1 MENTYHHMLL
11 LIFFIAVMCLI
22 WVANSKPEREVN
34 IGVILDMDTGIGKM
48 SSTCITIAIHDFY
61 QKHNHSTTIIRPH
74 FRDSKQDNV
83 RAASVAIDLLKNVQ
97 VAAILGPTT
106 SSQADF
112 VIAIGNK
119 SNVPIISPATSPSLS
134 TNDNLY
140 FVRSAHASNSQ
151 LEPLAALIKH
161 FKWREV
167 VFVYEDD
174 EYGRG
179 LVPYFSNIMQN
190 VSTKVM
196 CQIDVPPLASD
207 DWILKELYKLK
218 TMQTRVFVVHALP
231 DLASRF
237 FNKVNEAGM
246 MEEGYVWIITEVL
259 TSRLHLLDRVNLD
272 SMHGVLGV
280 KSYIPRSKELTDFEK
295 RWKRE
300 FWDRNPKDDETE
312 LDMLGIWWYDTV
324 YGLAMALEKAG
335 NDINT
340 TFRQKREPQTD
351 LDAIG
356 TSEMGSSLIPW
367 IRNLTFKGLSGD
379 FCIVNGQLQSSAY
392 EVVNIIE
399 TRENPVGFW
408 IRGNGISKKLNRQTN
423 GLRAITWPGDS
434 HVIPKGW
441 EIPTNS
447 KNVLKI
453 GVPAKGSFVQFIDAK
468 TDPETQQV
476 VVTGFCVDVFNAVVS
491 ALPYAVKPEF
501 IPFVTPDGKSPAGS
515 YSDLIHNL
523 SNGLYDAVVGDVTI
537 LASRWDY
544 IDFTLPYTEGGVALI
559 VPFVDERKNA
569 WIFVR
574 PIETPLWITA
584 VAFFIYTGF
593 VVWVLEHRVNKEFR
607 GPPHKQVGM
616 IFWFSF
622 STLVFA
628 HSKCKL
634 ISNLSRFVVIVWVF
648 VVLVLTSSYT
658 ASLTSMLT
666 VEQLRPTHTD
676 IDQIRRNGESVGYQ
690 KGSYVAD
697 ILKSYGFDDTKLE
710 SYSTF
715 EEYDRALQA
724 GSRKGGVSAIMD
736 ELPYVRLFLA
746 IYCNNY
752 TMTNV
757 TYRTAGFGFVSSFY
771 CVLFQDFI
779 SSLLVQ
785 TSRARAQ

>member
-1 MENTYHHMLL
+1 M
-11 LIFFIAVMCLI
+11 
-22 WVANSKPEREVN
+22 
-34 IGVILDMDTGIGKM
+34 
-48 SSTCITIAIHDFY
+48 
-61 QKHNHSTTIIRPH
+61 
-74 FRDSKQDNV
+74 
-83 RAASVAIDLLKNVQ
+83 
-97 VAAILGPTT
+97 T

-112 VIAIGNK
+112 IIAIGNK
-119 SNVPIISPATSPSLS
+119 SNVPIMSPATSPSLS
-134 TNDNLY
+134 PNDNLY
-140 FVRSAHASNSQ
+140 FIRSAHTSNSQ

-179 LVPYFSNIMQN
+179 LVPYFSHVMQN
-190 VSTKVM
+190 ISTKLM
-196 CQIDVPPLASD
+196 YQIAVPPLALD
-207 DWILKELYKLK
+207 DWILKQLYKLK

-246 MEEGYVWIITEVL
+246 MEDGYVWIITEVL

-300 FWDRNPKDDETE
+300 FWDRNLKDDELE
-312 LDMLGIWWYDTV
+312 LDMFGIWWYDTV

-340 TFRQKREPQTD
+340 TFRRKQEPQTD

-367 IRNLTFKGLSGD
+367 IRNITFKGLSGD
-379 FCIVNGQLQSSAY
+379 FCIVNGKLQSSAY

-399 TRENPVGFW
+399 TRENHIGFW
-408 IRGNGISKKLNRQTN
+408 TRGNGISKKLNHRTN

-434 HVIPKGW
+434 RVIPKGF
-441 EIPTNS
+441 ETPTSN

-453 GVPAKGSFVQFIDAK
+453 GVPAKGSFVQFVDAN

-476 VVTGFCVDVFNAVVS
+476 IVTGFCVDVFNAVVS
-491 ALPYAVKPEF
+491 ALPYAVKSKF

-515 YSDLIHNL
+515 YTDLIRNL

-537 LASRWDY
+537 LANRWDY
-544 IDFTLPYTEGGVALI
+544 VDFSLPYTEAGVSLI
-559 VPFVDERKNA
+559 VPFIDER
-569 WIFVR
+569 VH
-574 PIETPLWITA
+574 
-584 VAFFIYTGF
+584 GS
-593 VVWVLEHRVNKEFR
+593 LE
-607 GPPHKQVGM
+607 
-616 IFWFSF
+616 
-622 STLVFA
+622 
-628 HSKCKL
+628 KL

-676 IDQIRRNGESVGYQ
+676 INQIKRNGESVGYQ
-690 KGSYVAD
+690 KGSFVVG
-697 ILKSYGFDDTKLE
+697 ILKSIGFDDTKLKN
-710 SYSTF
+710 YSTF
-715 EEYDRALQA
+715 EEYDRALQQ
-724 GSRKGGVSAIMD
+724 GSQKGGVSAIMD
-736 ELPYVRLFLA
+736 ELPYIRLFLA
-746 IYCNNY
+746 TYCNKY
-752 TMTNV
+752 TMTSF
-757 TYRTAGFGFVSSFY
+757 THKSAGFGFVSSFY
-771 CVLFQDFI
+771 SILFYSRI
-779 SSLLVQ
+779 SFHSFGP
-785 TSRARAQ
+785 SC

>member
-1 MENTYHHMLL
+1 
-11 LIFFIAVMCLI
+11 
-22 WVANSKPEREVN
+22 
-34 IGVILDMDTGIGKM
+34 
-48 SSTCITIAIHDFY
+48 
-61 QKHNHSTTIIRPH
+61 
-74 FRDSKQDNV
+74 
-83 RAASVAIDLLKNVQ
+83 
-97 VAAILGPTT
+97 
-106 SSQADF
+106 
-112 VIAIGNK
+112 
-119 SNVPIISPATSPSLS
+119 
-134 TNDNLY
+134 
-140 FVRSAHASNSQ
+140 
-151 LEPLAALIKH
+151 
-161 FKWREV
+161 
-167 VFVYEDD
+167 
-174 EYGRG
+174 
-179 LVPYFSNIMQN
+179 
-190 VSTKVM
+190 
-196 CQIDVPPLASD
+196 
-207 DWILKELYKLK
+207 
-218 TMQTRVFVVHALP
+218 
-231 DLASRF
+231 
-237 FNKVNEAGM
+237 M

-300 FWDRNPKDDETE
+300 FRDRNPKDDEME
-312 LDMLGIWWYDTV
+312 LDMFGIWWYDTV

-335 NDINT
+335 NDIDT
-340 TFRQKREPQTD
+340 TFRRKREPQTD

-399 TRENPVGFW
+399 TRENHIGFW
-408 IRGNGISKKLNRQTN
+408 TRGNGISKKLNHRTN

-453 GVPAKGSFVQFIDAK
+453 GVPAKGLFVQFIDAK

-476 VVTGFCVDVFNAVVS
+476 IVTGFCVDVFNAVVS

-515 YSDLIHNL
+515 Y
-523 SNGLYDAVVGDVTI
+523 T
-537 LASRWDY
+537 
-544 IDFTLPYTEGGVALI
+544 DF
-559 VPFVDERKNA
+559 
-569 WIFVR
+569 
-574 PIETPLWITA
+574 
-584 VAFFIYTGF
+584 
-593 VVWVLEHRVNKEFR
+593 
-607 GPPHKQVGM
+607 
-616 IFWFSF
+616 
-622 STLVFA
+622 
-628 HSKCKL
+628 L
-634 ISNLSRFVVIVWVF
+634 ISNLSRFVVIVWVL

-690 KGSYVAD
+690 KGSFVVG
-697 ILKSYGFDDTKLE
+697 ILKSIGFDDAKLK

-736 ELPYVRLFLA
+736 ELPYIRLFLA
-746 IYCNNY
+746 VYCNNY
-752 TMTNV
+752 TMTNA
-757 TYRTAGFGFVSSFY
+757 TYRTVGFGFVSSFY

-779 SSLLVQ
+779 SSLMVQ